1 MNLEIF
7 RFMISSIVNESDV
20 KFKLNLS
27 IKNNF
32 QDGGLFASV
41 CLLARSVQ
49 SSKQGRIYRIY
60 QGSNKCSSLC
70 YDFTGIS
77 IITYLIV
84 P

>member
-1 MNLEIF
+1 MNLEFF

-41 CLLARSVQ
+41 CWHVRYSHKSKAELSEYTKVVISAPVCAMISLASQ
-49 SSKQGRIYRIY
+49 
-60 QGSNKCSSLC
+60 
-70 YDFTGIS
+70 
-77 IITYLIV
+77 
-84 P
+84 